1 MSRNLRTSA
10 AASRRAAISCGIRL
24 ATMRPHACRHR
35 HARTADP
42 AIHYRCDSVLRRLPR
57 IAGVTKVADQLA
69 AAAGS
74 VGANHRAMRRARSR
88 REFSA
93 KLQTVVEEAD
103 ESVFWL
109 EVSTTVCSDIDDAQ
123 RLLDEARQLRAI
135 FVKARSTN
143 RERS

>member
-1 MSRNLRTSA
+1 
-10 AASRRAAISCGIRL
+10 
-24 ATMRPHACRHR
+24 
-35 HARTADP
+35 
-42 AIHYRCDSVLRRLPR
+42 
-57 IAGVTKVADQLA
+57 VTKVADQLA

>member
-1 MSRNLRTSA
+1 MYAGIDALEQRT
-10 AASRRAAISCGIRL
+10 RQFAIDAIRYCG
-24 ATMRPHACRHR
+24 
-35 HARTADP
+35 
-42 AIHYRCDSVLRRLPR
+42 RLPR

-69 AAAGS
+69 AAARS

-93 KLQTVVEEAD
+93 KLQTVVEEVD

-109 EVSTTVCSDIDDAQ
+109 QVSTTVCQDIDDGR
-123 RLLDEARQLRAI
+123 RLLDEAQQLRPI

-143 RERS
+143 RGRS